1 MRPPPPTRY
10 GRMPP
15 PRVPPIGTP
24 TMTLPITSI
33 TLLLPNWPDGPKKL
47 GFHPKS
53 TSPPTTPPAPMA
65 PPLPPNGPRPSW
77 MLLPN
82 PEPTHGLENPAG
94 GGGMGASTTAAAA
107 LSTSDLMMCFI
118 AVHSSSK
125 AQGASDMP

>member
-65 PPLPPNGPRPSW
+65 PPLTPNVPRPSW

-82 PEPTHGLENPAG
+82 PEPTHGMKNPSARRHGREHDG
-94 GGGMGASTTAAAA
+94 GGSAQHELFDVVLHCCS
-107 LSTSDLMMCFI
+107 LPL
-118 AVHSSSK
+118 
-125 AQGASDMP
+125 QGAR